1 MLRIDQNDK
10 VHVQYSTGPQ
20 SDSRTGFC
28 ALDVS
33 QPEIDPQ

>member
-10 VHVQYSTGPQ
+10 VQYSTGPQ
-20 SDSRTGFC
+20 SESRTGFC